1 MGNALN
7 LKKTSDNGLSFYRYV
22 SALFLFLIIINKSF
36 AADSSVEEIVELSPL
51 IDETSGLASHGD
63 FIYTINDSGNSNSL
77 HKLSREGEILNSI
90 RIRNSE
96 NTDWESLAQDEEF
109 LYIADIGNNFNLR
122 NTFIIYRVAWSEL
135 NELEAEAELIRF
147 SYGDHSPGNM
157 TSHNFDAEA
166 ISIRG
171 DEIWLFSKNRGDGN
185 TKLYRFPKIP
195 GIYQTN
201 PSQSLPVDS
210 LVTGADINPD
220 TGQLLLISTR
230 LNSSERENFIWLIP
244 TNEEGVDWDER
255 QSMTIS
261 PADQWEAILWSSPS
275 NEVILTHENNVHG
288 YAGLGRLT
296 VKDLLQ

>member
-1 MGNALN
+1 MN
-7 LKKTSDNGLSFYRYV
+7 LKKTSNNGLSFYRYV
-22 SALFLFLIIINKSF
+22 PALFLLLIVINKSF
-36 AADSSVEEIVELSPL
+36 AADSSMGEIVELSPL
-51 IDETSGLASHGD
+51 IDETSGLASHGG
-63 FIYTINDSGNSNSL
+63 FIFTINDSGNSNSL

-135 NELEAEAELIRF
+135 NELEAEAELITF

-157 TSHNFDAEA
+157 RGHNFDAEA

-244 TNEEGVDWDER
+244 TNDEGVDWDER
-255 QSMTIS
+255 QSITVS

-296 VKDLLQ
+296 VKDLLH